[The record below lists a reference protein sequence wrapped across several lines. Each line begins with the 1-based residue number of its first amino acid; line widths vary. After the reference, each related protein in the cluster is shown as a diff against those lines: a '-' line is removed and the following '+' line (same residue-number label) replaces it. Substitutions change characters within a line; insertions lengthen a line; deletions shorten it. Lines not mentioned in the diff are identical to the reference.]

1 VAIEVEQRY
10 PSPLRYPGGKGK
22 LANYVKLIFLEN
34 GLVGREYVE
43 PYAGGASVALALLFE
58 EYASH
63 IHINDLN
70 PSVAAFW
77 RTALYATEDLCDLIA
92 HTPVTV
98 DEWERQRA
106 VQDDSKAGET
116 ALGFSTFFLN
126 RTSRSG
132 IIGGGIIGGKQQ
144 TGKWKIDARFA
155 REDLIRR
162 VRKIA
167 RHRNRITVTSNDAAA
182 YLENQLP
189 KIDKPFVYL
198 DPPYYVKGGDLYQ
211 DSYKPEDHA
220 AIANLVHKLDIPW
233 MVSYDEV
240 PQINKLYR
248 SAPHVAYDLSYSAQ
262 ERYKGKEI
270 MFFDS
275 NLILPDVESPANVD
289 SRLVEAARC

>member
-1 VAIEVEQRY
+1 VAIDAEQRF

-22 LANYVKLIFLEN
+22 LANYVKLIFHEN
-34 GLVGREYVE
+34 GLIGREYVE

-77 RTALYATEDLCDLIA
+77 RTVLTATDELCELIA
-92 HTPVTV
+92 STPVTIE
-98 DEWERQRA
+98 EWERQQQ
-106 VQDDSKAGET
+106 VQDDTDSDQT

-167 RHRNRITVTSNDAAA
+167 RHRNRITVSSHDAAA
-182 YLENQLP
+182 YLETELP
-189 KIDKPFVYL
+189 KIDTPFVYL
-198 DPPYYVKGGDLYQ
+198 DPPYYVKGGHLYQ
-211 DSYKPEDHA
+211 DSYKPGDHA
-220 AIANLVHKLDIPW
+220 AIAALVHKLDIPW
-233 MVSYDEV
+233 MVSYDAV
-240 PQINKLYR
+240 PQIDALYR
-248 SAPHVAYDLSYSAQ
+248 PAPHVAYDLSYSAQ

-270 MFFDS
+270 MFFDA
-275 NLILPDVESPANVD
+275 NLILPEVESPANVD
-289 SRLVEAARC
+289 SQLVEAVR

>member
-1 VAIEVEQRY
+1 MAVEIEQRF

-77 RTALYATEDLCDLIA
+77 RTVLNATEDLCDLIA
-92 HTPVTV
+92 NTPVTV

-106 VQDDSKAGET
+106 VQANPEAEET

-144 TGKWKIDARFA
+144 TGKWKIDARFT
-155 REDLIRR
+155 RDDLIRR

-167 RHRNRITVTSNDAAA
+167 RHRSRITVTSDDAAT
-182 YLENQLP
+182 YLKNTLP
-189 KIDKPFVYL
+189 EIDKPFVYL
-198 DPPYYVKGGDLYQ
+198 DPPYYVKGGELYQ

-220 AIANLVHKLDIPW
+220 AIADLVHKLDVPW
-233 MVSYDEV
+233 MVSYDAV
-240 PQINKLYR
+240 PQIYDLYR

-275 NLILPDVESPANVD
+275 NLILPDVESPAAVD
-289 SRLVEAARC
+289 SRVVEAAR

>member
-1 VAIEVEQRY
+1 M
-10 PSPLRYPGGKGK
+10 
-22 LANYVKLIFLEN
+22 
-34 GLVGREYVE
+34 
-43 PYAGGASVALALLFE
+43 ALALLFE
-58 EYASH
+58 EYVSH

-77 RTALYATEDLCDLIA
+77 RTVLNATEDLCDLIA
-92 HTPVTV
+92 NTPVTV
-98 DEWERQRA
+98 DEWEHQRV
-106 VQDDSKAGET
+106 VQDDDPKADET

-132 IIGGGIIGGKQQ
+132 IIGGGIIGGKRQ
-144 TGKWKIDARFA
+144 TGKWKIDARFT

-182 YLENQLP
+182 YLENALP
-189 KIDKPFVYL
+189 EIDKPFVYL

-220 AIANLVHKLDIPW
+220 AIAALVHKLDVPW
-233 MVSYDEV
+233 MVSYDAV
-240 PQINKLYR
+240 PPINDLYR
-248 SAPHVAYDLSYSAQ
+248 SAPHVAYNLSYSAQ
-262 ERYKGKEI
+262 ERYKGKEV

-275 NLILPDVESPANVD
+275 NLVLPDVDSPANVN
-289 SRLVEAARC
+289 SLLVEAAR

>member
-1 VAIEVEQRY
+1 MAIEVEQRF

-77 RTALYATEDLCDLIA
+77 RTVLSATEDLCDLIA

-106 VQDDSKAGET
+106 VQDDPKAGET

-144 TGKWKIDARFA
+144 TGKWKIDARFT

-182 YLENQLP
+182 YLENQLLA
-189 KIDKPFVYL
+189 IDKPFVYL

-220 AIANLVHKLDIPW
+220 AIATLVHKLDIPW

-240 PQINKLYR
+240 PQINELYR

-275 NLILPDVESPANVD
+275 NLVLPDVESPANVD

>member
-22 LANYVKLIFLEN
+22 LTNYVKLIFLEN

-77 RTALYATEDLCDLIA
+77 RTVLNATEDLCDLVA

-106 VQDDSKAGET
+106 VQEDPNADET

-144 TGKWKIDARFA
+144 TGKWKIDARFT

-167 RHRNRITVTSNDAAA
+167 RHRNRITVTSNDAVA

-189 KIDKPFVYL
+189 EIDKPFVYL

-220 AIANLVHKLDIPW
+220 AIATLVPKLDIPW

-240 PQINKLYR
+240 PQINELYR

-275 NLILPDVESPANVD
+275 NLVLPDVESPTNVD

>member
-1 VAIEVEQRY
+1 MAIDAEQRF

-63 IHINDLN
+63 IHINDLS

-77 RTALYATEDLCDLIA
+77 RTVLTATEELCDLIA
-92 HTPVTV
+92 RTPVTIE
-98 DEWERQRA
+98 EWERQRA
-106 VQDDSKAGET
+106 VQLDPNADQT

-132 IIGGGIIGGKQQ
+132 IIGGGIIGGKRQ
-144 TGKWKIDARFA
+144 TGKWKIDARFT

-167 RHRNRITVTSNDAAA
+167 RHRNRITVTRHDAAT
-182 YLENQLP
+182 YLETELP

-211 DSYKPEDHA
+211 DSYKPEDHT
-220 AIANLVHKLDIPW
+220 AIATLVHKLDIPW
-233 MVSYDEV
+233 MVSYDAV
-240 PQINKLYR
+240 PQIDDLYR
-248 SAPHVAYDLSYSAQ
+248 PAPRVAYNLSYSAQ
-262 ERYKGKEI
+262 ERYKGKEV
-270 MFFDS
+270 MFFDA
-275 NLILPDVESPANVD
+275 NLILPDVPSPANVD
-289 SRLVEAARC
+289 PRLVEVAR